1 MSVCLCEE
9 REGRAGEAG
18 AVQEPLRSWQVQR
31 CSLLLFPLPS
41 IRFSPSQAHLGW
53 KDGETLAHS
62 FVMEWRAIQ
71 AKNKLAVSQTWP

>member
-9 REGRAGEAG
+9 REGRGGEAG
-18 AVQEPLRSWQVQR
+18 AVQEPLREWQFQS

-41 IRFSPSQAHLGW
+41 IRFSPSQAHLG
-53 KDGETLAHS
+53 ETLAHS
-62 FVMEWRAIQ
+62 FVMEWRASQ